1 MDSSFLTLQNALSLG
16 LALCSLVLFAK
27 MIIQF
32 GLPNHPLRFTSY
44 LVSFCVVFFFC
55 SKAATGLNFLSPWF
69 WMKWQVL
76 PLIAGSLGLLLQAI
90 MIIGEFSFIQQKVVS
105 RLPLIGGL
113 LCLAF
118 FPEWANMVFGVIIAA
133 ACLFLSVSVG
143 KARFQKRLFL
153 KMALFLGLFG
163 LFQVLQYFWLYLV
176 GELFLFFAIFYFFLF
191 QQTFGIK
198 AMVDELPSSQEGA
211 GV

>member
-1 MDSSFLTLQNALSLG
+1 MDSSFLTLQNALSVG
-16 LALCSLVLFAK
+16 LALYSFILFVK
-27 MIIQF
+27 MVIQF

-69 WMKWQVL
+69 WMKWRVL
-76 PLIAGSLGLLLQAI
+76 PLIAGSLALLLQAI
-90 MIIGEFSFIQQKVVS
+90 MIIGEFSFIQQKIVS

-113 LCLAF
+113 ICLAF
-118 FPEWANMVFGVIIAA
+118 FPNWADFVFGVIIIA
-133 ACLFLSVSVG
+133 ACLFLTVSVG
-143 KARFQKRLFL
+143 KARYQKRLFL
-153 KMALFLGLFG
+153 KMSLFLGLFG
-163 LFQVLQYFWLYLV
+163 ILQLAQYFWLYLV
-176 GELFLFFAIFYFFLF
+176 SELFLFFALFYFFLF

-198 AMVDELPSSQEGA
+198 ALVDEMPPSQEGV